1 MPKYMQSPRLHHS
14 ASDRKR
20 EEEKG
25 VVGKEINRIRTYFLT
40 DCGYEEIGFSTSRK
54 QSGSNK
60 SLL

>member
-1 MPKYMQSPRLHHS
+1 MLAQRENKDASHCPNICKAPKLHHS

-40 DCGYEEIGFSTSRK
+40 D
-54 QSGSNK
+54 
-60 SLL
+60 